1 MKRFIIDGFNL
12 AYRSHFAFKDLSTST
27 GLFSGSIYGFL
38 TTMRALKRRF
48 PDFQFYVVWDN
59 EPTTKK
65 NAYAGYKANRI
76 PFRVDF
82 PIRDLKDILKCVKV
96 VQAEMENEEADDVIA
111 SVVRADGNMDYIY
124 SSDKDLLQLVKDGS
138 VVVISPKVG
147 RNEEK
152 IYDEEAVRGKFGVGP
167 KDLAR
172 FLAFRGDTVDN
183 IPGAVRVHS
192 KVIASLCN
200 KYGSV
205 REIYENLPGSHR
217 FLRLIVQLVR
227 YAQPEPRV
235 CNVRIG
241 PGGCLQDC
249 DGFRR
254 FLAREVDVRQTQ
266 GHRDVLRIEFECPLI
281 LVQRGIHALV
291 QLDGCRSSEMRHC
304 CCASFCSGRQLQ
316 RRRAEIALRLWRRCA
331 GLGHGSTARGE
342 TQHAADHESQ
352 CPRACY

>member
-205 REIYENLPGSHR
+205 REIYENLPGEALSDFQR
-217 FLRLIVQLVR
+217 RSLT
-227 YAQPEPRV
+227 
-235 CNVRIG
+235 
-241 PGGCLQDC
+241 D
-249 DGFRR
+249 FREQASVNFSLTALNR
-254 FLAREVDVRQTQ
+254 DLFYKVTQ
-266 GHRDVLRIEFECPLI
+266 GSSKKEDLQKLLDKYEIR
-281 LVQRGIHALV
+281 AL
-291 QLDGCRSSEMRHC
+291 SSESYADLFDVDTSFLMREGPKLKTY
-304 CCASFCSGRQLQ
+304 SLF
-316 RRRAEIALRLWRRCA
+316 E
-331 GLGHGSTARGE
+331 E
-342 TQHAADHESQ
+342 
-352 CPRACY
+352 